1 MIKFRGYKSIK
12 DFCQAKKI
20 VYLELR
26 LLKNKKKITTE
37 EAADILIKQKEN
49 LKKAVEAN
57 RNNYQRTIPRTI
69 KNIIYD
75 FT

>member
-12 DFCQAKKI
+12 DYCKSKKI

-37 EAADILIKQKEN
+37 EAADILIEEKEN

-57 RNNYQRTIPRTI
+57 HNNYQRTIPKTI